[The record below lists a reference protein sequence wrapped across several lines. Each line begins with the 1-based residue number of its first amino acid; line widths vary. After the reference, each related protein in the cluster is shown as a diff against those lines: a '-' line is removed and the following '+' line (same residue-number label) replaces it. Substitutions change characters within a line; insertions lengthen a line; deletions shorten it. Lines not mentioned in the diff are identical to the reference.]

1 MTEMIPLET
10 IRAAQ
15 ERLEKLVHKTPLERN
30 HTFSTISEREV
41 YLKLENLQR
50 TGSFKVRGASNCIM
64 TLSEEQ
70 KAKGIIA
77 ASAGN
82 HAQGVALGSRMAHCK
97 STVVMPEGA
106 PLAKAEATKGYGA
119 EVVLYGKTFDESLA
133 KAQEIQKETGAYFV
147 HPYDDPAV
155 IAGQET
161 IGLEILEQNP
171 YIESIV
177 VPVGGGGL
185 LAGIAAAVKQVNPKV
200 KVYGV
205 QTEQAPAM
213 YLSKKENKWV
223 THGVGKTIADGIAV
237 GIPGKLTWKL
247 INQYVD
253 DMLLVNEEDICAAML
268 LMLERGKMVVEGA
281 GAAPLAALLHHIVPG
296 SDRAAA
302 VISGGNIDVNTISQ
316 IIERGLV
323 RTGRRVKMVTWM
335 VDRPGEL
342 LKFVSYLEEM
352 KINILYINHDRADR
366 SVPLGVTRVELD
378 VETRNAQHAKE
389 VADTLRKAGYKI
401 EMR

>member
-1 MTEMIPLET
+1 MTEMIPLDT

-15 ERLEKLVHKTPLERN
+15 ERLEKLVHKTPLESN
-30 HTFSTISEREV
+30 HTFSQISGREV

-64 TLSEEQ
+64 TLSEER
-70 KAKGIIA
+70 KARGIIA

-133 KAQEIQKETGAYFV
+133 KAQEIQQETGAYFV

-155 IAGQET
+155 IAGQGT

-213 YLSKKENKWV
+213 YLCKKENKWV
-223 THGVGKTIADGIAV
+223 SHGVGRTIADGIAV
-237 GIPGKLTWKL
+237 GMPGKLTWKL
-247 INQYVD
+247 ISQYVD

-268 LMLERGKMVVEGA
+268 LMLISIHAPRSRSRASGSPAPPYRTGQRPGGCGGQRREHRREHHFPDHRTGA
-281 GAAPLAALLHHIVPG
+281 GA
-296 SDRAAA
+296 DR
-302 VISGGNIDVNTISQ
+302 T
-316 IIERGLV
+316 
-323 RTGRRVKMVTWM
+323 
-335 VDRPGEL
+335 PGE
-342 LKFVSYLEEM
+342 
-352 KINILYINHDRADR
+352 IGD
-366 SVPLGVTRVELD
+366 LD
-378 VETRNAQHAKE
+378 
-389 VADTLRKAGYKI
+389 DGPPW
-401 EMR
+401 

>member
-119 EVVLYGKTFDESLA
+119 EVVLYGKTS
-133 KAQEIQKETGAYFV
+133 T
-147 HPYDDPAV
+147 
-155 IAGQET
+155 
-161 IGLEILEQNP
+161 NP
-171 YIESIV
+171 WPRPRRSRRKPGPISSI
-177 VPVGGGGL
+177 PM
-185 LAGIAAAVKQVNPKV
+185 
-200 KVYGV
+200 
-205 QTEQAPAM
+205 T
-213 YLSKKENKWV
+213 
-223 THGVGKTIADGIAV
+223 T
-237 GIPGKLTWKL
+237 
-247 INQYVD
+247 
-253 DMLLVNEEDICAAML
+253 
-268 LMLERGKMVVEGA
+268 
-281 GAAPLAALLHHIVPG
+281 
-296 SDRAAA
+296 
-302 VISGGNIDVNTISQ
+302 
-316 IIERGLV
+316 
-323 RTGRRVKMVTWM
+323 RR
-335 VDRPGEL
+335 
-342 LKFVSYLEEM
+342 
-352 KINILYINHDRADR
+352 
-366 SVPLGVTRVELD
+366 
-378 VETRNAQHAKE
+378 
-389 VADTLRKAGYKI
+389 
-401 EMR
+401 